1 MSQFDW
7 REQSTIHTKTS
18 FAWKVACWTVDSP
31 LSTTKHNLKEP
42 SPSSPL
48 ITRRRKKGRTPS
60 LHDMTSHWLHENFIF
75 SKIGC
80 HYFWPGLN
88 SPSYEHPTYPI
99 LFYSSKAQK
108 VGPASVD
115 AFVLTFNCLLLAT
128 NSKHL
133 PLQNNPPIS

>member
-1 MSQFDW
+1 MESRLLDSG
-7 REQSTIHTKTS
+7 QSTLHHKTQLE
-18 FAWKVACWTVDSP
+18 KTLP
-31 LSTTKHNLKEP
+31 LLPPNH
-42 SPSSPL
+42 
-48 ITRRRKKGRTPS
+48 KKKKKRGDPFIPCF
-60 LHDMTSHWLHENFIF
+60 HDMTSHWLHEKFIF

-80 HYFWPGLN
+80 HYFWPGPN

-108 VGPASVD
+108 VEPSSVD